1 MFCRRVLA
9 ADQFELSDWQAI
21 PVTEQLGN
29 ADPAMPQAVTR
40 VEFDR
45 GLIRPFNIS
54 ESFRE
59 LIA

>member
-1 MFCRRVLA
+1 MF
-9 ADQFELSDWQAI
+9 
-21 PVTEQLGN
+21 QLGS
-29 ADPAMPQAVTR
+29 ADPAMPQAITR

-45 GLIRPFNIS
+45 DPGRPFNIS